1 MLSLMS
7 LKITFLGDREKK
19 KKYWTLV
26 DQKYVARLVLF
37 FVHICQMVP
46 HSKPTILNRK
56 LCTQPLLCSMLLLDL
71 SAVEA
76 CGGGKNSV
84 FAVLQDCLSQKKVLT
99 QIFCF
104 LFVCLCVFVCGQGC
118 TYIWNSGE
126 QSCSEPAF
134 LDYSLAYR

>member
-7 LKITFLGDREKK
+7 LKITFLSDREKK
-19 KKYWTLV
+19 KKYWNFV
-26 DQKYVARLVLF
+26 DQKYVAHLVLF
-37 FVHICQMVP
+37 FVHICQMVL
-46 HSKPTILNRK
+46 HSKSTIHNRK

-76 CGGGKNSV
+76 CGSGKNSV
-84 FAVLQDCLSQKKVLT
+84 FTVLQDCLTQKKVLA

-104 LFVCLCVFVCGQGC
+104 LFVCQCVFLQGC

-126 QSCSEPAF
+126 QIFSEPAF